1 MKTITKDD
9 FENYNSLK
17 NQIKERTDEIF
28 NLLKGITVG
37 WNESYE
43 YCTIDGDELCFRI
56 GGSYRNEYDYEEH
69 YRPLDYLFMSDE
81 EIIKAEDVR
90 LKELEEANTLREKEK
105 EDALRKSEIEKLK
118 ELKKKYPNI

>member
-1 MKTITKDD
+1 MKPITKDD

-17 NQIKERTDEIF
+17 NQINERTEKIF

-56 GGSYRNEYDYEEH
+56 SGSYRNEYDYEEY
-69 YRPLDYLFMSDE
+69 YRPLDYLFMNDE
-81 EIIKAEDVR
+81 EIIKAEDER
-90 LKELEEANTLREKEK
+90 LNESEEANTLRETDK

>member
-1 MKTITKDD
+1 MKLITKDD

-17 NQIKERTDEIF
+17 NQINERTEKIF

-43 YCTIDGDELCFRI
+43 YCTIDGDVLCFRI
-56 GGSYRNEYDYEEH
+56 GGYHRNEYDYEEH

-90 LKELEEANTLREKEK
+90 LKELEEANILREKDK

>member
-1 MKTITKDD
+1 MKPITKDD

-17 NQIKERTDEIF
+17 NQINERTDEIF

-37 WNESYE
+37 SNEAFE
-43 YCTIDGDELCFRI
+43 YCTIEGDELCFRI
-56 GGSYRNEYDYEEH
+56 GGSYRNEYDCEEH
-69 YRPLDYLFMSDE
+69 YRPLDYLFMNDE

-90 LKELEEANTLREKEK
+90 LKELEEANILREKEK

>member
-17 NQIKERTDEIF
+17 NQIKERTDKIF

-37 WNESYE
+37 WNEGYE
-43 YCTIDGDELCFRI
+43 YCTIEGDELCFRI
-56 GGSYRNEYDYEEH
+56 GGHYRNEYDYEEH

-90 LKELEEANTLREKEK
+90 LKELEEANILREKEK

>member
-37 WNESYE
+37 WNETYE
-43 YCTIDGDELCFRI
+43 YCTTDGDELCFRI

-81 EIIKAEDVR
+81 EIIKVEDVR
-90 LKELEEANTLREKEK
+90 LKDLEEANILREKEK

-118 ELKKKYPNI
+118 ELKKKYPYV

>member
-1 MKTITKDD
+1 MKPITKDD

-43 YCTIDGDELCFRI
+43 YCTIDRDELCFRI
-56 GGSYRNEYDYEEH
+56 GGSYRNEYDHEEH

-90 LKELEEANTLREKEK
+90 LKESEEANILREKEK
-105 EDALRKSEIEKLK
+105 EDAIRKSEIEKLR

>member
-1 MKTITKDD
+1 MKPITKDD

-17 NQIKERTDEIF
+17 NQINERTEKIF

-37 WNESYE
+37 SNESYE
-43 YCTIDGDELCFRI
+43 YCTIEGDELCFRI
-56 GGSYRNEYDYEEH
+56 GGYYRNEYDYEEH

-90 LKELEEANTLREKEK
+90 LKESEEANILREKEK
-105 EDALRKSEIEKLK
+105 EDALRESEIEKLK

>member
-1 MKTITKDD
+1 MKPITKDD

-56 GGSYRNEYDYEEH
+56 GGYYCNEYDYEEY

-90 LKELEEANTLREKEK
+90 LKDLEEANILREKEK

>member
-1 MKTITKDD
+1 MKTITKND

-17 NQIKERTDEIF
+17 NRIKERTDEIF

-56 GGSYRNEYDYEEH
+56 GGSYRNEYDYEE
-69 YRPLDYLFMSDE
+69 YSRPLDYLFMNDE
-81 EIIKAEDVR
+81 EIIKAEDER

-118 ELKKKYPNI
+118 ELKKKYPYV